1 MRDHG
6 ETTMTFIRTCMLV
19 CVIPL
24 ALAWQGSLAGQH
36 SYAQVAT
43 APAAHGG
50 SRSRTSVVLW
60 AAPVSSRRA
69 HGRNSGRSRHRAAH
83 KSDPFVDAPIARA
96 AHPAANQKKWVRL
109 DALAARNAVVREDA
123 ERDARTERLY
133 RSSQL
138 SAPILKDAKACKRT
152 SANGMSIYEN
162 C

>member
-6 ETTMTFIRTCMLV
+6 ETTMTFIRTCVLV
-19 CVIPL
+19 CVVPL

-36 SYAQVAT
+36 YHAQVAA

-50 SRSRTSVVLW
+50 VKNRTSVVLS
-60 AAPVSSRRA
+60 AATVSSRRA
-69 HGRNSGRSRHRAAH
+69 HGRSSGRSRRRAAR
-83 KSDPFVDAPIARA
+83 KSDPFANAPTMRVAY
-96 AHPAANQKKWVRL
+96 PATNPKKWVRA

-123 ERDARTERLY
+123 ERDARAERLY

-152 SANGMSIYEN
+152 GANGMSIYEN